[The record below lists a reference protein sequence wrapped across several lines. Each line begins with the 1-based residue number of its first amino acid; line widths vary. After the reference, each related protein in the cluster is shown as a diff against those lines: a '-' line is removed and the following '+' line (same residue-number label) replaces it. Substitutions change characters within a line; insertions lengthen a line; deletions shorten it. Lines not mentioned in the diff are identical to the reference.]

1 MGSITTMI
9 MDTAR
14 LHCWKTAGS
23 TMATSGLSDLRE
35 YDLMNSIANAMLM
48 RRVEKAKIT
57 LALSYVFNRIGQR

>member
-1 MGSITTMI
+1 
-9 MDTAR
+9 
-14 LHCWKTAGS
+14 
-23 TMATSGLSDLRE
+23 LRE